1 MNAKKMKQ
9 LQSKAKIE
17 KVGRRTTTMTNGS
30 HLYIDLKN
38 NN

>member
-1 MNAKKMKQ
+1 MNAKKNVTD
-9 LQSKAKIE
+9 AKIE